1 VRSPHVSRAAS
12 AVFVL
17 LAACATLPAASAA
30 SSPAAATAR
39 PITVYVA
46 PAGSDTAAGTGS
58 APYATI
64 QHAVDVLAAH
74 PGGGTVVLDGGRYHQ
89 RVALHQ
95 VSDITVTAA
104 PGQDAILD
112 GSGLRVPDGRSAMV
126 DVSGSTGVTVA
137 GLEITGYRTSAI
149 AGMPIGVYVHGGD
162 TRITLTGLHVHDM
175 GNDNETLGSMDMNA
189 HGIAAY
195 GDSPTRAISGL
206 TIADNEVDHLR
217 LGASESV
224 VVNGNVEGWS
234 ITGNRIHDDD
244 NIGIDAI
251 GYEPTLPAPYRYTGL
266 NRARDGVISGNT
278 VVNIKSEGNPAYW
291 SDGSWCNCADGI
303 YVDGGTR
310 ITIAGN
316 NTVRDD
322 IGIEV
327 AAENPKGAA
336 DHVTV
341 TGNRISESRY
351 VGIATGGYCDGG
363 EDCGGV
369 GTGRS
374 YDNTFTGNTLRDNNT
389 DDDGSP
395 QFLIQYYEQDNR
407 ISGNTI
413 CATGDQNLLIG
424 TVPRSGSGSGD
435 IVEGNTYA
443 SASAAASAQWGWRAV
458 TYTGFAAYRAATG
471 LDAHSTYHAG
481 AC

>member
-1 VRSPHVSRAAS
+1 LP
-12 AVFVL
+12 VL
-17 LAACATLPAASAA
+17 LAACAALPAASAA
-30 SSPAAATAR
+30 PAASSGTPSSDR
-39 PITVYVA
+39 PATVYVA
-46 PAGSDTAAGTGS
+46 PAGSDTAPGTRA

-64 QHAVDVLAAH
+64 QHAVDALAAR
-74 PGGGTVVLDGGRYHQ
+74 PGGGTVVVDGGRYHQ
-89 RVALHQ
+89 RVRLHQ
-95 VSDITVTAA
+95 VSDITITAA
-104 PGQDAILD
+104 PGQGAVLD
-112 GSGLRVPDGRSAMV
+112 GAGLQVPDGRSAMI
-126 DVSGSTGVTVA
+126 DISGSTDVTVT

-162 TRITLTGLHVHDM
+162 TRITLSGLHVHDM
-175 GNDNETLGSMDMNA
+175 GNFNPTLGSMDMNA

-195 GDSPTRAISGL
+195 GDSPTRAITGL
-206 TIADNEVDHLR
+206 SIADNEVDHLH

-224 VVNGNVEGWS
+224 VVNGNVDGWR
-234 ITGNRIHDDD
+234 ITGNRVHDDD

-251 GYEPTLPAPYRYTGL
+251 GYEPTLAAPYRYTDL
-266 NRARDGVISGNT
+266 NRARNGVISGNT

-291 SDGSWCNCADGI
+291 SDGSWCNCADGL
-303 YVDGGTR
+303 YVDGGTH
-310 ITIAGN
+310 ITISGN
-316 NTVRDD
+316 TTVRDD

-341 TGNRISESRY
+341 AGNRISESRY

-374 YDNTFTGNTLRDNNT
+374 FDNTFTGNTLRDDNT
-389 DDDGSP
+389 DNDGSP
-395 QFLIQYYEQDNR
+395 QFLIQYHEQDNR
-407 ISGNTI
+407 ITGNTI

-424 TVPRSGSGSGD
+424 TVPRSSSGAGD
-435 IVEGNTYA
+435 VVDGNTYA
-443 SASAAASAQWGWRAV
+443 AAADAASAQWGWHGT
-458 TYTGFAAYRAATG
+458 TYTGLAAYRAATG
-471 LDAHSTYHAG
+471 LDTHSGYHDG